1 MKRMEIR
8 IFGDVQGV
16 GFRSFVKRK
25 ADSNFLKGFVKNLP
39 DGSIEIVAEGT
50 EKNLENFLQ
59 AISKGPLFGNVS
71 TVETKRVEAS
81 GLFIG
86 FEVR

>member
-25 ADSNFLKGFVKNLP
+25 ADSNFLKGFVKNLS

-59 AISKGPLFGNVS
+59 AISKGPMFGSVS